1 MGLFNNFPYTD
12 FHRLNLDWILKFTKS
27 VRDRLDLIDAAVANA
42 QAARDAAEQSALKA
56 ESARDIAVQ
65 AASDAEDFKTAAQQ
79 SAGSA
84 LDSKTAAEAAQL
96 AAQQAAQDAENA
108 KDAAE
113 DARDRAETAAST
125 ATTAIENINDYV
137 DAAEQAAQNAGNS
150 AQAAEDA
157 KTDAETAQAAA
168 EAAAGSVDPSGNIY
182 VVHVSNAPVYDLD
195 ASNKSFVCADSP
207 AFDHYNLV
215 AQNHAPVY
223 AVPHFTNAGYNLV
236 LSGNKYMSGR
246 YVPQWHVVDAVGN
259 DVTAGSLVSFDI
271 YLIPQTR
278 CTESRGTNYIPS

>member
-42 QAARDAAEQSALKA
+42 QAARDEAEQSALEA
-56 ESARDIAVQ
+56 ASARGIAVQ
-65 AASDAEDFKTAAQQ
+65 AASDAEDFKN
-79 SAGSA
+79 
-84 LDSKTAAEAAQL
+84 DAEAARDSAL
-96 AAQQAAQDAENA
+96 QAAQDAEDA

-113 DARDRAETAAST
+113 DARDLAESAATT

-137 DAAEQAAQNAGNS
+137 DAAQQAAADAADNAQNADNA

-195 ASNKSFVCADSP
+195 ANNKSFVCADSP

-236 LSGNKYMSGR
+236 LSGNRYMSGR

-259 DVTAGSLVSFDI
+259 DVTAGSFVSFDI
-271 YLIPQTR
+271 YLIPQNR
-278 CTESRGTNYIPS
+278 CTESQGTNYIPS

>member
-42 QAARDAAEQSALKA
+42 QAARDAAEQSALEA
-56 ESARDIAVQ
+56 ESARDIALQ
-65 AASDAEDFKTAAQQ
+65 AASDAEDFKN
-79 SAGSA
+79 
-84 LDSKTAAEAAQL
+84 DAEAAKDTAE
-96 AAQQAAQDAENA
+96 AARDTALQAAQDAEDA

-125 ATTAIENINDYV
+125 ATTAIENIDDYV
-137 DAAEQAAQNAGNS
+137 NAAEQAAQNADNS

-168 EAAAGSVDPSGNIY
+168 EAAAGSVDPAGNIY

-236 LSGNKYMSGR
+236 LSGNRYMGGR

-259 DVTAGSLVSFDI
+259 DVTAGSVVSFDI

-278 CTESRGTNYIPS
+278 CTESQGSNYNPS

>member
-42 QAARDAAEQSALKA
+42 QAARDAAEQSALEA

-65 AASDAEDFKTAAQQ
+65 AASDAEDFKNDAEAAK
-79 SAGSA
+79 
-84 LDSKTAAEAAQL
+84 DAAEAARDTAL
-96 AAQQAAQDAENA
+96 QAAQDAEDA

-125 ATTAIENINDYV
+125 ATTAIQNIDEYV
-137 DAAEQAAQNAGNS
+137 DAAEQAAQNADNS

-182 VVHVSNAPVYDLD
+182 VVHVSSAPVYDLD

-236 LSGNKYMSGR
+236 LSGNRYMSGR

-259 DVTAGSLVSFDI
+259 DVTPGSVVSFDI

-278 CTESRGTNYIPS
+278 CTESQGSNYNPS

>member
-42 QAARDAAEQSALKA
+42 QAARDAAEQSALEA

-65 AASDAEDFKTAAQQ
+65 AASDAEDFKNDAEAAK
-79 SAGSA
+79 
-84 LDSKTAAEAAQL
+84 DAAEAARDTAL
-96 AAQQAAQDAENA
+96 QAAQDAEDA

-113 DARDRAETAAST
+113 DARDRAESAAGT
-125 ATTAIENINDYV
+125 ATTAIENIDDYV
-137 DAAEQAAQNAGNS
+137 HAAEQSAQNADNS

-182 VVHVSNAPVYDLD
+182 VVHVSSAPVYDLD

-223 AVPHFTNAGYNLV
+223 AVPHFTNAGYGFV
-236 LSGNKYMSGR
+236 LSGNRSMSGR

-259 DVTAGSLVSFDI
+259 DVTAGSVVSFDI

-278 CTESRGTNYIPS
+278 CTESQGTNYNPS

>member
-42 QAARDAAEQSALKA
+42 QAARDAAEQSALEA

-65 AASDAEDFKTAAQQ
+65 AASDAEDFKN
-79 SAGSA
+79 
-84 LDSKTAAEAAQL
+84 AAEDARDTAL
-96 AAQQAAQDAENA
+96 QAAQDAEDA

-113 DARDRAETAAST
+113 DARDRAESAAST

-137 DAAEQAAQNAGNS
+137 NAAEQAAQNADNAAQNADNS

-168 EAAAGSVDPSGNIY
+168 EAAAGSVDPAGNIY
-182 VVHVSNAPVYDLD
+182 VVHVSSAPVYDLD
-195 ASNKSFVCADSP
+195 ATNKSFVCADSP

-223 AVPHFTNAGYNLV
+223 AIPHFTNAGYNFV
-236 LSGNKYMSGR
+236 LSGNRYMGGR

-259 DVTAGSLVSFDI
+259 DVTPGSLVSFDI
-271 YLIPQTR
+271 YLIPQDR
-278 CTESRGTNYIPS
+278 CTESTGTNYNPS

>member
-42 QAARDAAEQSALKA
+42 QAARDAAEQSALEA
-56 ESARDIAVQ
+56 ESARDIALQ
-65 AASDAEDFKTAAQQ
+65 AASDAEDFKNDAEAAK
-79 SAGSA
+79 
-84 LDSKTAAEAAQL
+84 DAAEAARDTAL
-96 AAQQAAQDAENA
+96 QAAQDAEDA

-125 ATTAIENINDYV
+125 AATAIENIDNYV
-137 DAAEQAAQNAGNS
+137 DAAEQAAQNADNS

-157 KTDAETAQAAA
+157 KTDAEAAQAAA

-182 VVHVSNAPVYDLD
+182 IVHVSSAPVYDLD

-236 LSGNKYMSGR
+236 LSGNRYMSGR

-259 DVTAGSLVSFDI
+259 DVTAGSVVSFDI

-278 CTESRGTNYIPS
+278 CTESQGSNYNPS

>member
-42 QAARDAAEQSALKA
+42 QAARDAAEQSALEA

-65 AASDAEDFKTAAQQ
+65 AASDAEDFKNDAEAAK
-79 SAGSA
+79 
-84 LDSKTAAEAAQL
+84 DAAEAARDTAL
-96 AAQQAAQDAENA
+96 QAAQNAEDA

-125 ATTAIENINDYV
+125 ATTAIENIDNYV
-137 DAAEQAAQNAGNS
+137 DAAEQAAQNADNS

-182 VVHVSNAPVYDLD
+182 VVHVSSAPVYDLD

-236 LSGNKYMSGR
+236 LSGNRYMSGR

-259 DVTAGSLVSFDI
+259 DVTAGSVVSFDI

-278 CTESRGTNYIPS
+278 CTESQGSNYNPS